1 MDKSVEEYK
10 NKVFPYRPVRSS
22 HTFQTLQPRNNLH
35 FFNNCFYICYVKI
48 FFAILSCFT
57 LYLSMLP
64 CGDSIECNV
73 KQEVKISAADN
84 HGEHDHAE
92 EICTP
97 FCTCSCCA
105 VSVYYSGL
113 SKIQTPN
120 VFQSVKH
127 PVPAIAYNPEVYY
140 AIWQPPKIS

>member
-1 MDKSVEEYK
+1 
-10 NKVFPYRPVRSS
+10 
-22 HTFQTLQPRNNLH
+22 
-35 FFNNCFYICYVKI
+35 
-48 FFAILSCFT
+48 
-57 LYLSMLP
+57 MLP
-64 CGDSIECNV
+64 CGDNMECNV
-73 KQEVKISAADN
+73 KQEVKISAIDD

-105 VSVYYSGL
+105 ASVYYSVL

-127 PVPAIAYNPEVYY
+127 RVPAIAYNPEVYY